1 MRVIAGQPL
10 ILWALAF
17 FFLGLGFTARID
29 IPLAILAMTAAAA
42 FAEQPQPSPLLL
54 IRNHWFMAAFLFV
67 ALLSTFFSVNP
78 YHSLSVQ
85 PQLLP
90 ALLCYAIILTFVATE
105 ASLRFIVIALMVS
118 GFITAGLVLLNIYLH
133 QVDSSLMQVQLLG
146 SALLIVPNDVLML
159 SIIAPLVIGVAWTS
173 SFLVRVMALVYF
185 LLTLIVGVLIQSRQ
199 GVILLLVGLVM
210 VVALM
215 RPRWT
220 LPLCALAASL
230 SVLVDGLFGW
240 PLLHKIFMFPRA
252 YVWHAAWEMFLDRP
266 WIGQGPGMF
275 KDLYFVFLDRAG
287 YVLAELEDRRTM
299 PWAHSLYLEQLAE
312 RGVLGLTALLAMLGV
327 AFQRIV
333 RAWQVATSESMRG
346 LAAGVLAALSVMALA
361 GIAEATLSRLWVTVL
376 LLVLVAFS
384 SVLYRS
390 YNESVR

>member
-1 MRVIAGQPL
+1 MRVIAGQPF

-29 IPLAILAMTAAAA
+29 VPLAIMAMSAAVA
-42 FAEQPQPSPLLL
+42 FAEKPQKSTLLL
-54 IRNHWFMAAFLFV
+54 IQSHWFMAAFLFV
-67 ALLSTFFSVNP
+67 ALLSTIFSVNP

-90 ALLCYAIILTFVATE
+90 ALLCYAIILTFATNE
-105 ASLRFIVIALMVS
+105 TSLRFIVIALMVS

-159 SIIAPLVIGVAWTS
+159 SIIAPLVIGVAWTG
-173 SFLVRVMALVYF
+173 SFWIKALALVYF
-185 LLTLIVGVLIQSRQ
+185 LLTLVVGVLIQSRQ
-199 GVILLLVGLVM
+199 GVILLLVGLVII
-210 VVALM
+210 VALM
-215 RPRWT
+215 RSSWA
-220 LPLCALAASL
+220 LPLCILAASL

-240 PLLHKIFMFPRA
+240 PLFHKIFMFPRA
-252 YVWHAAWEMFLDRP
+252 YVWHAAWEMFLERP

-287 YVLAELEDRRTM
+287 YVLDELEDRRTM

-312 RGVLGLTALLAMLGV
+312 RGILGLTVLLAMMGV
-327 AFQRIV
+327 AFRRITHAW
-333 RAWQVATSESMRG
+333 RAATVDSTRG

-384 SVLYRS
+384 GVLYRS
-390 YNESVR
+390 YSESFR